1 MHFGMALPQ
10 LSTQLNKRIELD
22 VRGKPKVWD
31 RALRLCH
38 ARRDDFAHRRQGND
52 LEGFTHV
59 SSDPHTERPLLANL

>member
-1 MHFGMALPQ
+1 
-10 LSTQLNKRIELD
+10 
-22 VRGKPKVWD
+22 VWD